1 MMGPSEL
8 FSTAQ
13 RLLSD
18 TPDFTL
24 FVDDKNITTDVKDRL
39 ITMSLTDNRGFDAD
53 QLNIELDDTDGKLAL
68 PRRGAVIRLKIGWAG
83 QALTDKGAFTVDEI
97 DHSGAP
103 DVLTITARSADF
115 RDTLNVK
122 RNAAYH
128 QVTLGDIIKT
138 IAGRNNLTTGIAP
151 EMAAIHLDHI
161 DQTNESDANFLT
173 RLAKLEGAIAT
184 VKAGKLLFIVPGQAL
199 TASGKPL
206 GEVIITRQDGDN
218 HQFSI
223 ADRDAYTGV
232 QAHWLDT
239 LQGRPKK
246 VVVHRKKRKSQ
257 KKTGPAPN
265 DGLTHKAEGD
275 YLAGSD
281 GNILVLR
288 HTYAYE
294 ANAQRAAKAAWQR
307 IQRGAAS
314 LSITLA
320 KARPDLFPELP
331 VKVKGFKQQIN
342 DVQWLITTV
351 THELSDGGYTQS
363 IEMEVRAQD
372 VDMD

>member
-1 MMGPSEL
+1 MMNPGDL
-8 FSTAQ
+8 LSTAQ

-24 FVDDKNITTDVKDRL
+24 FVDDKNITTDVKNRL
-39 ITMSLTDNRGFDAD
+39 ISLQLTDNRGFDAD
-53 QLNIELDDTDGKLAL
+53 QLNIELDDADGKLAL
-68 PRRGAVIRLKIGWAG
+68 PRRGAVIRLSLGWAG
-83 QALTDKGAFTVDEI
+83 LPLTDKGAFTVDEI

-103 DVLTITARSADF
+103 DVLSITARSADF
-115 RDTLNVK
+115 RDTLNIK

-128 QVTLGDIIKT
+128 QVTVGDIIKT

-173 RLAKLEGAIAT
+173 RLARLEGAIAT

-206 GEVIITRQDGDN
+206 GEVTITRQDGDN

-246 VVVHRKKRKSQ
+246 VVVHRKKT
-257 KKTGPAPN
+257 KTEQTPK
-265 DGLTHKAEGD
+265 DGLTHNAEGN

-281 GNILVLR
+281 GNVLVLR

-314 LSITLA
+314 MSLTLA

-331 VKVKGFKQQIN
+331 VNVKGFKQQIN

-363 IEMEVRAQD
+363 VEMEVRAQD
-372 VDMD
+372 VDMN

>member
-1 MMGPSEL
+1 MMTPGDL
-8 FSTAQ
+8 LSTAQ
-13 RLLSD
+13 HLLSD

-24 FVDDKNITTDVKDRL
+24 IVDDKNITTDVKGRL
-39 ITMSLTDNRGFDAD
+39 ISLTLTDNRGFDAD
-53 QLNIELDDTDGKLAL
+53 QLSIELDDADGKLAL
-68 PRRGAVIRLKIGWAG
+68 PRRGASIRLSLGWAG
-83 QALTDKGAFTVDEI
+83 QKLVDKGAFTVDEI

-103 DVLTITARSADF
+103 DILNITARSADF

-128 QVTLGDIIKT
+128 QIALDDIIKT
-138 IAGRNNLTTGIAP
+138 LAGRNNLTTGIAP
-151 EMAAIHLDHI
+151 SMAAIHIDHI
-161 DQTNESDANFLT
+161 DQTNESDANFLS

-199 TASGKPL
+199 SASGKPL
-206 GEVIITRQDGDN
+206 GDVVITRQDGDD

-246 VVVHRKKRKSQ
+246 VVVRRKSKNKQ
-257 KKTGPAPN
+257 LTQDDA
-265 DGLTHKAEGD
+265 THKPQGD

-294 ANAQRAAKAAWQR
+294 ANAQRAAKAAWQQ
-307 IQRGAAS
+307 IQRGTAS

-331 VKVKGFKQQIN
+331 VNVKGFKKQIN

-351 THELSDGGYTQS
+351 THELSDGGYTQEV
-363 IEMEVRAQD
+363 EMEVRAED
-372 VDMD
+372 VEMD

>member
-1 MMGPSEL
+1 MMNPSES
-8 FSTAQ
+8 FSAAQ
-13 RLLSD
+13 RLLSN

-39 ITMSLTDNRGFDAD
+39 ISLTLTDNRGFDAD
-53 QLNIELDDTDGKLAL
+53 QLNIALDDADGKLAL
-68 PRRGAVIRLKIGWAG
+68 PRRGAVIRLQLGWAG
-83 QALTDKGAFTVDEI
+83 HPLTDKGAFTVDEI

-103 DVLTITARSADF
+103 DVLSITARSADF
-115 RDTLNVK
+115 RDTLNIK

-128 QVTLGDIIKT
+128 QIALGDIIKT
-138 IAGRNNLTTGIAP
+138 IANRNNLTTGIAP
-151 EMAAIHLDHI
+151 TLATIHLDHI

-206 GEVIITRQDGDN
+206 GEVTITRQDGDN

-246 VVVHRKKRKSQ
+246 VVVRRKRKAKPSTQ
-257 KKTGPAPN
+257 
-265 DGLTHKAEGD
+265 DTHKSEGD
-275 YLAGSD
+275 YLSGSD

-294 ANAQRAAKAAWQR
+294 ANAQRAARAAWQR

-331 VKVKGFKQQIN
+331 VNVEGFKQQIN
-342 DVQWLITTV
+342 DAQWLITTV
-351 THELSDGGYTQS
+351 THELSDSGYTQN

>member
-1 MMGPSEL
+1 MIGPSDL
-8 FSTAQ
+8 LSTAQ

-24 FVDDKNITTDVKDRL
+24 FVDDKNITTDVKGRL
-39 ITMSLTDNRGFDAD
+39 ISLTLTDNRGFDAD
-53 QLNIELDDTDGKLAL
+53 QLNIELDDADGKLAL
-68 PRRGAVIRLKIGWAG
+68 PRRGASIRLSLGWAG
-83 QALTDKGAFTVDEI
+83 QPLSDKGKFTVDEI
-97 DHSGAP
+97 DHSGTP
-103 DVLTITARSADF
+103 DVLSITARSADF
-115 RDTLNVK
+115 RDTLNIK

-128 QVTLGDIIKT
+128 QMALGDILKT
-138 IAGRNNLTTGIAP
+138 IAGRNSLSTGIAP
-151 EMAAIHLDHI
+151 SMAAIHIDHI

-199 TASGKPL
+199 SASGKPL
-206 GEVIITRQDGDN
+206 GEVTITRKDGDS

-246 VVVHRKKRKSQ
+246 VVVHRKRKS
-257 KKTGPAPN
+257 KPATKDTIP
-265 DGLTHKAEGD
+265 HKPEGD
-275 YLAGSD
+275 YLSGSV

-331 VKVKGFKQQIN
+331 VNVKGFKQQIN
-342 DVQWLITTV
+342 DVQWLIKTV
-351 THELSDGGYTQS
+351 THQMGDSGYTQE
-363 IEMEVRAQD
+363 IEMEVRAED
-372 VDMD
+372 VEMD